1 MVRLH
6 LKKIRSTTSLTSAM
20 VVLFPQD
27 VLVVNSEADH
37 GEFSSDVSH
46 RSSCCESVVCQF
58 VFPIVV
64 VTVGTLLVAFGLY
77 SDSLPTRNALTMFG
91 ISVYITGVAYF
102 MLINCN
108 LRDCSHEQE
117 GCLDF
122 DDEISA
128 NY

>member
-1 MVRLH
+1 
-6 LKKIRSTTSLTSAM
+6 M

-58 VFPIVV
+58 VFPIAV

-117 GCLDF
+117 GCFDF
-122 DDEISA
+122 DDEIDA